1 MVKTLFENI
10 CDKSKI
16 HTSSGV
22 VDIRLTA
29 TGVEVQTDN
38 GAFQGDIVVG
48 ADGVHSRVRHVM
60 EQLALANGD
69 GELFQEKDS
78 RYYPNPLSILS
89 SYELTLYGRISV

>member
-1 MVKTLFENI
+1 MVKTLYENI

-22 VDIRLTA
+22 VDIRLTV
-29 TGVEVQTDN
+29 TGVEVETDSEV
-38 GAFQGDIVVG
+38 FEGDIVVG

-69 GELFQEKDS
+69 GKLFQEKDGRHCS
-78 RYYPNPLSILS
+78 SSLSISS
-89 SYELTLYGRISV
+89 SYDLTSHGRISV